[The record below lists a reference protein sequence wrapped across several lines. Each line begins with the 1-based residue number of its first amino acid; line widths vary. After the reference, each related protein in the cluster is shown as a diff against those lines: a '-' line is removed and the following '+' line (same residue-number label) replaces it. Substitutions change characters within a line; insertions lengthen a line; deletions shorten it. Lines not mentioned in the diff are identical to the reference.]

1 MSIIKHEIPTSL
13 ATKKTMKART
23 LVELAAI
30 SSTLYTISKDQELLD
45 KLNQW
50 AEKGKDK
57 INSFV
62 KEKIVDEDGRELD
75 FLEKLSAR
83 IESSRKDLEEKVG
96 DLVKTTYDRMQI
108 AHTDKI
114 EKLEHQIENLKKE
127 LSQIQS
133 KAAKSEKKEA

>member
-1 MSIIKHEIPTSL
+1 MS
-13 ATKKTMKART
+13 
-23 LVELAAI
+23 
-30 SSTLYTISKDQELLD
+30 ISKDQELLD

>member
-1 MSIIKHEIPTSL
+1 
-13 ATKKTMKART
+13 MKART

-62 KEKIVDEDGRELD
+62 KEKVLDEDGRELD
-75 FLEKLSAR
+75 FLEKLASR
-83 IESSRKDLEEKVG
+83 IESSRNELEEKVG
-96 DLVKTTYDRMQI
+96 DLVKRTYDRMQI
-108 AHTDKI
+108 AHADKI
-114 EKLEHQIENLKKE
+114 EKLENQLENLKKE
-127 LSQIQS
+127 LAIIHSKLNIQ
-133 KAAKSEKKEA
+133 EKKEA